1 MNQKTASFYQK
12 NIEDLAGQLHQK
24 KQQLNQLS
32 LLRFSAFLA
41 SAFLVYLGIN
51 SNGNL
56 FWGVLLGLVIFVY
69 LVIKHRDV
77 KWLKDIIEA
86 KLTLNKNELKI
97 LEERDFDFLPDG
109 SEFIDPSHAY
119 SHDID
124 LFGKRSFFQFINR
137 TATAEGAA
145 QLAKTVTENSIES
158 IVEKQE
164 AIQELSEKAT
174 WRQHYTA
181 VASLVTTSH
190 TILAVEKWI
199 ESYRKTMST
208 FFSWFTSVFS
218 GISVVL
224 IAITALQLIPFSV
237 LILWFFV
244 GLAMTMLHLKK
255 VNAVYENS
263 SKAKD
268 TIKQY
273 HLLLELI
280 ETETFSSAYLQGHQK
295 KIQQET
301 EKASVIFKKFSRAL
315 DALDQRNNIIIAL
328 LGNGLFLLDIHNA
341 FRIEQ
346 WLATYQHKVMDW
358 FATIAFFDAQNSLGN
373 FAFNHPSYTF
383 PQLTNEATIIRAEGL
398 GHPLLKPEQRVTN
411 DLELH
416 TEEFFIVT
424 GANMAGKSTFLRT
437 VSLAIVMANAGLPV
451 CAERCV
457 YRPIKLVTSM
467 RTSDSL
473 SEDESYFYSEL
484 KRLKYIVDLIK
495 TDRYFIV
502 LDEILKG
509 TNSKDKAIGS
519 KKFVERLVGSNS
531 SGIIATHDIS
541 LCELEQELD
550 EVQNYFFEAQ
560 IIDNELFFDYEFKKG
575 ICTNMNASFLLKH
588 MDIV

>member
-1 MNQKTASFYQK
+1 MNQQTASFYQK
-12 NIEDLAGQLHQK
+12 NIEELKGQFHQK

-32 LLRFSAFLA
+32 FFRFAAFLGTV
-41 SAFLVYLGIN
+41 FLVYLGIN
-51 SNGNL
+51 SNVTL
-56 FWGVLLGLVIFVY
+56 FWGVLAGLVIFIY

-97 LEERDFDFLPDG
+97 LKERKFDFLPDG

-137 TATAEGAA
+137 TATPEGAV
-145 QLAKTVTENSIES
+145 QLAKCLTENSTQS
-158 IVEKQE
+158 IVEKQK
-164 AIQELSEKAT
+164 AIQELSEKT
-174 WRQHYTA
+174 VWRQHYTA
-181 VASLVTTSH
+181 IASLVTTSH
-190 TILAVEKWI
+190 TILVI
-199 ESYRKTMST
+199 ERWMVTYRKTLST
-208 FFSWFTSVFS
+208 FFSWFTSMFS
-218 GISVVL
+218 SVSVVL
-224 IAITALQLIPFSV
+224 IAITAFQLIPFSI
-237 LILWFFV
+237 LILWFFG

-255 VNAVYENS
+255 INTLYENS

-280 ETETFSSAYLQGHQK
+280 ETETFTSTYLKQHQE
-295 KIQQET
+295 KIQEES

-315 DALDQRNNIIIAL
+315 DALDQRNNIIVAL

-341 FRIEQ
+341 FRIEK
-346 WLATYQHKVMDW
+346 WLENYQHKVMDW
-358 FATIAFFDAQNSLGN
+358 FATIAVFDAQNSLGN
-373 FAFNHPSYTF
+373 FAFNHPTYSF
-383 PQLTNEATIIRAEGL
+383 PKLTDKATIISAKGL
-398 GHPLLKPEQRVTN
+398 GHPLLKPEQCVTN
-411 DLELH
+411 DLQLD

-437 VSLAIVMANAGLPV
+437 VSLSIVMANIGLPV
-451 CAERCV
+451 CAETFV

-484 KRLKYIVDLIK
+484 KRLKYIVNLIK
-495 TDRYFIV
+495 TDNYFIV

-519 KKFVERLVGSNS
+519 KKFVERLVRSNS

-550 EVQNYFFEAQ
+550 EVKNYFFEAQ
-560 IIDNELFFDYEFKKG
+560 IIANELFFDYEFKKG

-588 MDIV
+588 MGIV